1 MNKLNEIMIPHV
13 LEWLKQ
19 GDISVDVA
27 CVLLLD
33 YQSFPKV
40 ITHYD
45 QDDETVSFSNNCV
58 SMQ

>member
-45 QDDETVSFSNNCV
+45 QDDETVSFSNN
-58 SMQ
+58 